1 LSLPAW
7 NLWICKINKLG
18 YSSKFLV
25 LIFCRQKRKKRGRKE
40 KGGKQNIEGKR
51 RGGMIEKQER
61 KKKMLKLMI
70 Q

>member
-1 LSLPAW
+1 
-7 NLWICKINKLG
+7 
-18 YSSKFLV
+18 LV

-51 RGGMIEKQER
+51 RGDMIEKQER